1 MARGALEMKI
11 AEKLAEVRFPDM
23 KYKTEMRSVKK
34 GIRLICLNIF
44 YICVCFLGL
53 VPILYIFLLSVSG
66 GSGALT
72 TGLSILPEKFT
83 LENYRRI
90 IVEESFL
97 RWMANSVV
105 LSVGTMVIAMGTSVL
120 ASYAFSRFRFVG
132 KNVSMQIL
140 LLLNAF
146 PQILSMFA
154 IFRLFR
160 LMNLLDSH
168 VGLIF
173 VYAGSMCI
181 FSIWNMKGYFASIP
195 IEIEEASKI
204 DGASN
209 AQLIV
214 RIILPLARPAIIVTA
229 VMVLIFVWNE
239 YLFATTFMLKEES
252 YTLAGGL
259 YQLQANDYSRSWP
272 LFSAAA
278 ILVSVPI
285 LVIFFC
291 FQKYMVSGLTAGGVK
306 G

>member
-1 MARGALEMKI
+1 MKRLVKQKLHLFFLNLLLSFVCLLALI
-11 AEKLAEVRFPDM
+11 
-23 KYKTEMRSVKK
+23 
-34 GIRLICLNIF
+34 
-44 YICVCFLGL
+44 
-53 VPILYIFLLSVSG
+53 PILYSFILSISSG
-66 GSGALT
+66 HGALI
-72 TGLSILPEKFT
+72 TGFSGILHGFT
-83 LENYRRI
+83 LENYREI
-90 IVEESFL
+90 LVEEPFL
-97 RWMANSVV
+97 KWLVNSVV
-105 LSVGTMVIAMGTSVL
+105 LSIGTMIIAMGTSVS
-120 ASYAFSRFRFVG
+120 ASYAFSRFQFAG
-132 KNVSMQIL
+132 KKSAMQLL

-146 PQILSMFA
+146 PQILSMLA

-168 VGLIF
+168 IGLIF
-173 VYAGSMCI
+173 IYAGSMCI
-181 FSIWNMKGYFASIP
+181 FGIWNMKGYFDSIP

-209 AQLIV
+209 LQLIL

-229 VMVLIFVWNE
+229 VMILIFVWNE

-278 ILVSVPI
+278 MLVSVPI
-285 LVIFFC
+285 LIIFFII
-291 FQKYMVSGLTAGGVK
+291 QKYMVSGLTAGGVK